1 VATPEEAYE
10 RLVQGFNDHDVDAI
24 MASYTQDA
32 QLITPD
38 GELRGQAAIRA
49 YWAVWLEAFPD
60 ITLTPTRRLCTG
72 NTTVEEAVAT
82 GTHTGVLHSPQG
94 DIPPTGKR
102 IEVPY
107 INVSTVEGGLVATDH
122 NAWDRVAVLEQLGL
136 IPATAAT

>member
-1 VATPEEAYE
+1 MATPEEAYE

-82 GTHTGVLHSPQG
+82 GTHT
-94 DIPPTGKR
+94 TGKR

-107 INVSTVEGGLVATDH
+107 SNVSTVEGVLVATDH